1 MPELRKDPVT
11 GHWVIIRTERPH
23 RPEEFRPPAPPIA
36 TAAPCA
42 LCEGHEQATPPELLA
57 YRASGDGRANGPGWR
72 VRVVPNKFPTLRV
85 EGELERR
92 GQGLYDLMNGVG
104 AHELVVESPRHG
116 DTLRVLA
123 PAALEDVAHAFQERI
138 IDLRR
143 DTRFRSVVVFK
154 PSRPTALSHPHSQLL
169 ATPTVPA
176 DLRLELLS
184 ARSYVD
190 YRERCLFCD
199 MLQQECDDKTRVVAE
214 SEHVVALVPFAART
228 PFETWLLPRRHLASY
243 EHVTAGE
250 RRDLARVLGTVLQR
264 IHALVGD
271 APVGFVLH
279 SAPFGEGDVSFFHW
293 HLELVPSVAIP
304 DFQPE
309 GSGFSVNPLPP
320 EDAARYLR
328 STQDFVLGRG

>member
-11 GHWVIIRTERPH
+11 GQWVIIRTERPY
-23 RPEEFRPPAPPIA
+23 RPEEFRPLASPVV
-36 TAAPCA
+36 TSAPCA

-57 YRASGDGRANGPGWR
+57 YRTSGEGRPNGPGWR

-92 GQGLYDLMNGVG
+92 GHGLYDLMNGVG
-104 AHELVVESPRHG
+104 AHELVVESPRHT
-116 DTLRVLA
+116 DALRSL
-123 PAALEDVAHAFQERI
+123 PQAALEDVAHAYQERI

-154 PSRPTALSHPHSQLL
+154 PGRAMGAFSHPHTQLL
-169 ATPTVPA
+169 ATPTVPG
-176 DLRLELLS
+176 DLRLELLN

-199 MLQQECDDKTRVVAE
+199 ILQQESDEEHRIVAE
-214 SEHVVALVPFAART
+214 SENVVAIVPFAART

-243 EHVTAGE
+243 EHVTAAE
-250 RRDLARVLGTVLQR
+250 RRDVARVLGTVLQR
-264 IHALVGD
+264 MHAIVGD

-293 HLELVPSVAIP
+293 HWELTPAVAIP

-309 GSGFSVNPLPP
+309 GSGFPVNPLPP
-320 EDAARYLR
+320 EDAARFLR
-328 STQDFVLGRG
+328 GTGE

>member
-11 GHWVIIRTERPH
+11 GQWVIIRTERPH
-23 RPEEFRPPAPPIA
+23 RPEEFRPVASPPA
-36 TAAPCA
+36 AASSCA

-57 YRASGDGRANGPGWR
+57 YRTSGEGRPNGPGWR

-92 GQGLYDLMNGVG
+92 GHGLYDLMNGVG
-104 AHELVVESPRHG
+104 AHELVIESPRHTDG
-116 DTLRVLA
+116 LRMLA
-123 PAALEDVAHAFQERI
+123 PAALEDVAHAYQERI

-154 PSRPTALSHPHSQLL
+154 PSRSMGAFSHPHSQLL
-169 ATPTVPA
+169 ATPTVPG
-176 DLRLELLS
+176 DLRLELLN

-199 MLQQECDDKTRVVAE
+199 ILQQESDEEHRIVAE
-214 SEHVVALVPFAART
+214 SENVVAIVPFAART

-243 EHVTAGE
+243 EYVTAGE
-250 RRDLARVLGTVLQR
+250 RRDVARVLGTVLQR
-264 IHALVGD
+264 MHAIVGD

-293 HLELVPSVAIP
+293 HWELTPAVAIP
-304 DFQPE
+304 DFQPD
-309 GSGFSVNPLPP
+309 GSGFPVNPLPP
-320 EDAARYLR
+320 EDAARFLR
-328 STQDFVLGRG
+328 GTGD

>member
-11 GHWVIIRTERPH
+11 GQWVIIRTERPH
-23 RPEEFRPPAPPIA
+23 RPEDFRPLPTPAASA
-36 TAAPCA
+36 TPCA

-57 YRASGDGRANGPGWR
+57 YRTGGEGRANGPGWR
-72 VRVVPNKFPTLRV
+72 VRVIPNKFPTLRV

-92 GQGLYDLMNGVG
+92 GHGLYDLMNGVG
-104 AHELVVESPRHG
+104 AHELVIESPRHA
-116 DTLRVLA
+116 DTLRMLA
-123 PAALEDVAHAFQERI
+123 PAALEDVAHAYQERI

-154 PSRPTALSHPHSQLL
+154 PGRSLAALSHPHSQLL

-176 DLRLELLS
+176 DLRIELLN

-199 MLQQECDDKTRVVAE
+199 ILQQESDEEHRVVAE

-243 EHVTAGE
+243 EHVTAAE
-250 RRDLARVLGTVLQR
+250 RRDVARVLGTVLQR
-264 IHALVGD
+264 MHALVGD

-293 HLELVPSVAIP
+293 HWELTPAVAVP

-309 GSGFSVNPLPP
+309 GSGFPVNPLPP
-320 EDAARYLR
+320 EDAARFLR
-328 STQDFVLGRG
+328 GSAE